1 MKRLRITYKW
11 ELIIMLWVAYF
22 LNQGD
27 RQIFNVVIPLIKE
40 DLHLTDVQLGFV
52 ASVFTIVYGCL
63 VPFGGY
69 MGDFLKRKW
78 IILISILIFS
88 IGTLCTGFSGGLVSL
103 IILRGITTGGGE
115 AFYYPAATSLISQ
128 YLSLIHI

>member
-11 ELIIMLWVAYF
+11 ELIIMLWIAYF

-40 DLHLTDVQLGFV
+40 DLHLTDVQLGLV

-69 MGDFLKRKW
+69 MGDFLKENG
-78 IILISILIFS
+78 LFL
-88 IGTLCTGFSGGLVSL
+88 LVS
-103 IILRGITTGGGE
+103 
-115 AFYYPAATSLISQ
+115 
-128 YLSLIHI
+128 

>member
-40 DLHLTDVQLGFV
+40 DLHLTDVQLGVV

-103 IILRGITTGGGE
+103 IIYVVLRLAGE
-115 AFYYPAATSLISQ
+115 K
-128 YLSLIHI
+128 LSIIRQLPL

>member
-40 DLHLTDVQLGFV
+40 DLHLTDVQRLEQPGWE
-52 ASVFTIVYGCL
+52 I
-63 VPFGGY
+63 
-69 MGDFLKRKW
+69 
-78 IILISILIFS
+78 
-88 IGTLCTGFSGGLVSL
+88 
-103 IILRGITTGGGE
+103 
-115 AFYYPAATSLISQ
+115 
-128 YLSLIHI
+128 

>member
-11 ELIIMLWVAYF
+11 ELIIMLWIAYF

-40 DLHLTDVQLGFV
+40 DLHLTDVQLGLV

-88 IGTLCTGFSGGLVSL
+88 IGTLCTGFSGGVISL
-103 IILRGITTGGGE
+103 IVLRGITTGE
-115 AFYYPAATSLISQ
+115 EK
-128 YLSLIHI
+128 LSIIRQPPL

>member
-1 MKRLRITYKW
+1 MKRLRIPYKW

-40 DLHLTDVQLGFV
+40 DLHLTDVQLGLV

-69 MGDFLKRKW
+69 MGGFLKEEMDRLFQYIDFQCW
-78 IILISILIFS
+78 NFMYRIQWRIDLLNRVAWHYDRRRRSFLLSGCDITDQPISS
-88 IGTLCTGFSGGLVSL
+88 
-103 IILRGITTGGGE
+103 
-115 AFYYPAATSLISQ
+115 
-128 YLSLIHI
+128 

>member
-1 MKRLRITYKW
+1 
-11 ELIIMLWVAYF
+11 MLWVAYF

-103 IILRGITTGGGE
+103 IILRGITTGGGK
-115 AFYYPAATSLISQ
+115 
-128 YLSLIHI
+128 LSIIRQLPL